1 MRRLFNILLYGFL
14 AICIT
19 VSVGSGLVYFLLSAS
34 VPDYDEDFTVAGL
47 GGPVDIL
54 RDSSAVPHIS
64 ATSAADVYFAIGF
77 VHAQDRLGQL
87 LRARR
92 KAEASWPADGTLSV
106 APAVSDAL
114 ASYAAGVNAWLELVS
129 EGGRGRG
136 SPELLIADERS
147 IAAWTPGDSL
157 RIARSF
163 LNGLRPGSAREG
175 MPSISGAIIPTD
187 RPRAPELLA
196 TDPQQRL
203 NAWAMDGDRTATGTP
218 ILAAEISGSLSLPSE
233 WYLADLQF
241 STGPAIG
248 ATMPGVPFAIVGRN
262 ARVAWAFRSLP
273 VPDEEAPG
281 GPSPMQTAGFL
292 TMLELFARSADA
304 NDATRVAADMLPKGM
319 EALVIDRE
327 TVDRWPKEEAVRASS
342 FRDIRLA
349 ELETR
354 QSIFS
359 TEGVMGVQ
367 RDTVSSVART
377 LLPLMA
383 KELWFVQSRD
393 SIEGTDT
400 DDLRREL
407 LDRLAS
413 WNGEMDRYAP
423 EPLLF
428 WTWVW
433 ALQQRILKD
442 EFPTAK
448 QLWTRP
454 NPDFLYAVLSD
465 RRGSAIWCDIRP
477 SSPRETCEEQ
487 VRVALDDA
495 LGWLVDRYGRDLSTW
510 TWGEEHT
517 LDMQWSPISSRGLLT
532 DLLSLQ
538 APISGDPFTQFL
550 TSFGVEED
558 RPFLVSA
565 GSNFQ
570 AVMSISGAAGSYYIS
585 PAGQSG
591 HPLSRFY
598 DNLFPSWIQGEYLA
612 MSTDLSLARGGASG
626 ISRLTPATSDNPR
639 MSEGQSE

>member
-1 MRRLFNILLYGFL
+1 MLYGFL

-19 VSVGSGLVYFLLSAS
+19 ASVGSGLIYFLLSAS
-34 VPDYDEDFTVAGL
+34 IPDYNEDFTVAGL

-54 RDSSAVPHIS
+54 RDSSAIPHITAS
-64 ATSAADVYFAIGF
+64 SAADVYFAIGF

-92 KAEASWPADGTLSV
+92 MADASWPSDETLSV

-147 IAAWTPGDSL
+147 IEAWTPGDSL

-163 LNGLRPGSAREG
+163 LNGLRPGSARKG
-175 MPSISGAIIPTD
+175 MPSISSAIIPAD
-187 RPRAPELLA
+187 RPRVLELFA
-196 TDPQQRL
+196 TNPQQRL
-203 NAWAMDGDRTATGTP
+203 NAWAMDVERTATGTP
-218 ILAAEISGSLSLPSE
+218 ILAADISGSLSLPSE

-241 STGPAIG
+241 STGPVIG
-248 ATMPGVPFAIVGRN
+248 ATMPGVPFVIVGRN
-262 ARVAWAFRSLP
+262 VRVAWAFRSLP

-281 GPSPMQTAGFL
+281 GASPMQTAGFL

-304 NDATRVAADMLPKGM
+304 TDVIGVAEEMLPKRM
-319 EALVIDRE
+319 EALAIDRE
-327 TVDRWPKEEAVRASS
+327 TVARWPKEEAVRALS

-349 ELETR
+349 ELEAR

-359 TEGVMGVQ
+359 TEGAIGVQ
-367 RDTVSSVART
+367 RDTVSTVART

-383 KELWFVQSRD
+383 KELWFVQYRD
-393 SIEGTDT
+393 NIEGTDA

-413 WNGEMDRYAP
+413 WNGDMDRYSP

-428 WTWVW
+428 WTWVR

-442 EFPTAK
+442 EFPAAQ
-448 QLWTRP
+448 QLWSRP

-495 LGWLVDRYGRDLSTW
+495 LGWLVDRYGRDPSTW
-510 TWGEEHT
+510 SWGEEHN
-517 LDMQWSPISSRGLLT
+517 LDMQWLPISSRGLLT

-538 APISGDPFTQFL
+538 APISGDPFTQFS
-550 TSFGVEED
+550 TSFGFEED
-558 RPFLVSA
+558 GPFLVNA

-570 AVMSISGAAGSYYIS
+570 AVMSISEEAGSYYIA

-598 DNLFPSWIQGEYLA
+598 DNLFLSWIQGEYLA

-626 ISRLTPATSDNPR
+626 FSRLTPATSVSPR

>member
-1 MRRLFNILLYGFL
+1 MRRLFKILLYGFL

-19 VSVGSGLVYFLLSAS
+19 ASVGSGLIYFLLSAS
-34 VPDYDEDFTVAGL
+34 IPDYNEDFTVAGL
-47 GGPVDIL
+47 GGQVDIL
-54 RDSSAVPHIS
+54 RDSSAIPHITAS
-64 ATSAADVYFAIGF
+64 SAADVYFAIGF

-92 KAEASWPADGTLSV
+92 MADASWPSDETLSV

-147 IAAWTPGDSL
+147 IEAWTPGDSL

-163 LNGLRPGSAREG
+163 LNGLRPGSARKG
-175 MPSISGAIIPTD
+175 MPSISSAIIPAD
-187 RPRAPELLA
+187 RPRVLELFA
-196 TDPQQRL
+196 TNPQQRL
-203 NAWAMDGDRTATGTP
+203 NAWAMDGERTATGTP
-218 ILAAEISGSLSLPSE
+218 ILAADISGSLSLPSE

-241 STGPAIG
+241 STGPVIG
-248 ATMPGVPFAIVGRN
+248 ATMPGVPFVIVGRN
-262 ARVAWAFRSLP
+262 VRVAWAFRSLP

-281 GPSPMQTAGFL
+281 GASPMQTAGFL

-304 NDATRVAADMLPKGM
+304 TDVIGVAEEMLPKRM
-319 EALVIDRE
+319 EALAIDRE
-327 TVDRWPKEEAVRASS
+327 TVARWPKEEAVRALS

-349 ELETR
+349 ELEAR

-359 TEGVMGVQ
+359 TEGAIGVQ
-367 RDTVSSVART
+367 RDTVSTVART

-383 KELWFVQSRD
+383 KELWFVQYRD
-393 SIEGTDT
+393 NIEGTDA

-413 WNGEMDRYAP
+413 WNGDMDRYSP

-428 WTWVW
+428 WTWVR

-442 EFPTAK
+442 EFPAAQ
-448 QLWTRP
+448 QLWSRP

-495 LGWLVDRYGRDLSTW
+495 LGWLVDRYGRDPSTW
-510 TWGEEHT
+510 SWGEEHN
-517 LDMQWSPISSRGLLT
+517 LDMQWLPISSRGLLT

-538 APISGDPFTQFL
+538 APISGDPFTQFS
-550 TSFGVEED
+550 TSFGFEED
-558 RPFLVSA
+558 GPFLVNA

-570 AVMSISGAAGSYYIS
+570 AVMSISEEAGSYYIA

-598 DNLFPSWIQGEYLA
+598 DNLFLSWIQGEYLA

-626 ISRLTPATSDNPR
+626 FSRLTPATSVSPR

>member
-1 MRRLFNILLYGFL
+1 MRRLFKILLYGFL

-19 VSVGSGLVYFLLSAS
+19 ASVGSGLIYFLLSAS
-34 VPDYDEDFTVAGL
+34 IPDYNEDFTVAGL

-54 RDSSAVPHIS
+54 RDSSAIPHITAS
-64 ATSAADVYFAIGF
+64 SAADVYFAIGF

-92 KAEASWPADGTLSV
+92 MADASWPSDETLSV
-106 APAVSDAL
+106 ASAVSDAL

-147 IAAWTPGDSL
+147 IEAWTPGDSL

-163 LNGLRPGSAREG
+163 LNGLRPGSARKG
-175 MPSISGAIIPTD
+175 MPSISSAIIPAD
-187 RPRAPELLA
+187 RPRVLELFA
-196 TDPQQRL
+196 TNPQQRL
-203 NAWAMDGDRTATGTP
+203 NAWAMDGERTATGTP
-218 ILAAEISGSLSLPSE
+218 ILAADISGSLSLPSE

-241 STGPAIG
+241 STGPVIG
-248 ATMPGVPFAIVGRN
+248 ATMPGVPFVIVGRN
-262 ARVAWAFRSLP
+262 VRVAWAFRSLP

-281 GPSPMQTAGFL
+281 GASPMQTAGFL

-304 NDATRVAADMLPKGM
+304 TDVIGVAEEMLPKRM
-319 EALVIDRE
+319 EALAIDRE
-327 TVDRWPKEEAVRASS
+327 TVARWPKEEAVRALS

-349 ELETR
+349 ELEAR

-359 TEGVMGVQ
+359 TEGAIGVQ
-367 RDTVSSVART
+367 RDTVSTVART

-383 KELWFVQSRD
+383 KELWFVQYRD
-393 SIEGTDT
+393 NIEGTDA

-413 WNGEMDRYAP
+413 WNGDMDRYSP

-428 WTWVW
+428 WTWVR

-442 EFPTAK
+442 EFPAAQ
-448 QLWTRP
+448 QLWSRP

-495 LGWLVDRYGRDLSTW
+495 LGWLVDRYGRDPSTW
-510 TWGEEHT
+510 SWGEEHN
-517 LDMQWSPISSRGLLT
+517 LDMQWLPISSRGLLT

-538 APISGDPFTQFL
+538 APISGDPFTQFS
-550 TSFGVEED
+550 TSFGFEED
-558 RPFLVSA
+558 GPFLVNA

-570 AVMSISGAAGSYYIS
+570 AVMSISEEAGSYYIA

-598 DNLFPSWIQGEYLA
+598 DNLFLSWIQGEYLA

-626 ISRLTPATSDNPR
+626 FSRLTPATSVSPR

>member
-1 MRRLFNILLYGFL
+1 M
-14 AICIT
+14 A
-19 VSVGSGLVYFLLSAS
+19 
-34 VPDYDEDFTVAGL
+34 ED
-47 GGPVDIL
+47 
-54 RDSSAVPHIS
+54 
-64 ATSAADVYFAIGF
+64 
-77 VHAQDRLGQL
+77 
-87 LRARR
+87 
-92 KAEASWPADGTLSV
+92 SWPSDETLSV

-114 ASYAAGVNAWLELVS
+114 ASYASGVNAWLELLS
-129 EGGRGRG
+129 GGGRGRG
-136 SPELLIADERS
+136 SPELLIADEPL
-147 IAAWTPGDSL
+147 IEAWTPGDSL

-175 MPSISGAIIPTD
+175 KPSISSAIIPAD
-187 RPRAPELLA
+187 RPRVPELFA

-203 NAWAMDGDRTATGTP
+203 DAWAMDGDRTTTGTP
-218 ILAAEISGSLSLPSE
+218 ILAAEISGPLSLPSE

-241 STGPAIG
+241 STGPVIG
-248 ATMPGVPFAIVGRN
+248 ATMPGVPFVVVGRN

-281 GPSPMQTAGFL
+281 GPSPVQTEGFL
-292 TMLELFARSADA
+292 TMLELFACSADA
-304 NDATRVAADMLPKGM
+304 TDAIGVAAVMLPKRM
-319 EALVIDRE
+319 EALAIDRV
-327 TVDRWPKEEAVRASS
+327 TVARWPKEEAVRASS

-349 ELETR
+349 ELEAR

-359 TEGVMGVQ
+359 TEGAISVQ

-383 KELWFVQSRD
+383 KELWFVPSRD
-393 SIEGTDT
+393 TIEGTDA
-400 DDLRREL
+400 DDIRREL
-407 LDRLAS
+407 LDMLAS
-413 WNGEMDRYAP
+413 WNGEMDRYSP
-423 EPLLF
+423 EPLVF
-428 WTWVW
+428 WTWVR

-442 EFPTAK
+442 EFPAAQ
-448 QLWTRP
+448 QLWSRP

-495 LGWLVDRYGRDLSTW
+495 LGWLVDRYGRDPSTW
-510 TWGEEHT
+510 SWGEEHN
-517 LDMQWSPISSRGLLT
+517 LDMQWLPISSRGLLT

-558 RPFLVSA
+558 RPFLVNA

-570 AVMSISGAAGSYYIS
+570 AVMSISEEAGSYYIA

-598 DNLFPSWIQGEYLA
+598 DNLFLSWIQGEYLA

-626 ISRLTPATSDNPR
+626 ISRLTPATLDSPR

>member
-19 VSVGSGLVYFLLSAS
+19 ASVGSGLIYFLLSAS
-34 VPDYDEDFTVAGL
+34 IPDYKEDFTVAGL

-54 RDSSAVPHIS
+54 RDSSAIPHITAS
-64 ATSAADVYFAIGF
+64 SAADVYFAIGF

-92 KAEASWPADGTLSV
+92 MADASWPSDETLSV

-136 SPELLIADERS
+136 SPELLISDERS
-147 IAAWTPGDSL
+147 IDAWTPADSL

-163 LNGLRPGSAREG
+163 LNGLRPESAWKG
-175 MPSISGAIIPTD
+175 TPSISSAIIPSD
-187 RPRAPELLA
+187 RPKVIELFA

-203 NAWAMDGDRTATGTP
+203 DAWAIDGDRTAAGTP
-218 ILAAEISGSLSLPSE
+218 ILAADISGSLSLPSE

-241 STGPAIG
+241 STGPVIG
-248 ATMPGVPFAIVGRN
+248 ATMPGVPFVVVGRN
-262 ARVAWAFRSLP
+262 ARIAWAFRSLP

-281 GPSPMQTAGFL
+281 VPSPMQTAGFL
-292 TMLELFARSADA
+292 TMLELFAHSADA
-304 NDATRVAADMLPKGM
+304 TDVIGVAEEMLPKRM
-319 EALVIDRE
+319 EALIIDRE
-327 TVDRWPKEEAVRASS
+327 TVARWPKEEAVRAWS
-342 FRDIRLA
+342 FRDIRLTA
-349 ELETR
+349 LATR

-359 TEGVMGVQ
+359 TEGAIGVQ

-393 SIEGTDT
+393 SIEGTDA
-400 DDLRREL
+400 DDIRREL

-413 WNGEMDRYAP
+413 WNGDMDRYSP

-428 WTWVW
+428 WVWVR

-454 NPDFLYAVLSD
+454 NPDLVYAVLSD
-465 RRGSAIWCDIRP
+465 RRGSAIWCDIRQ

-558 RPFLVSA
+558 RPFLVNA

-570 AVMSISGAAGSYYIS
+570 AVMSISEEAGSYYIT

-598 DNLFPSWIQGEYLA
+598 DNLFPSWVQGEYRA

-626 ISRLTPATSDNPR
+626 ISRLTPSTSDNPR
-639 MSEGQSE
+639 MSEGRSE

>member
-1 MRRLFNILLYGFL
+1 M
-14 AICIT
+14 
-19 VSVGSGLVYFLLSAS
+19 
-34 VPDYDEDFTVAGL
+34 
-47 GGPVDIL
+47 
-54 RDSSAVPHIS
+54 
-64 ATSAADVYFAIGF
+64 
-77 VHAQDRLGQL
+77 
-87 LRARR
+87 
-92 KAEASWPADGTLSV
+92 
-106 APAVSDAL
+106 
-114 ASYAAGVNAWLELVS
+114 
-129 EGGRGRG
+129 
-136 SPELLIADERS
+136 PEL
-147 IAAWTPGDSL
+147 
-157 RIARSF
+157 F
-163 LNGLRPGSAREG
+163 
-175 MPSISGAIIPTD
+175 
-187 RPRAPELLA
+187 A
-196 TDPQQRL
+196 TDPEQRL
-203 NAWAMDGDRTATGTP
+203 DAWAMDGDRTATGTP
-218 ILAAEISGSLSLPSE
+218 ILAADTSGSLSLPSE

-248 ATMPGVPFAIVGRN
+248 ATMPGVPFVIVGRN
-262 ARVAWAFRSLP
+262 TRVAWAFRSFP
-273 VPDEEAPG
+273 VPDEEAPR
-281 GPSPMQTAGFL
+281 GPSPVQAAGFL

-304 NDATRVAADMLPKGM
+304 TDAIGVAADMLPKGM
-319 EALVIDRE
+319 EALAIDRE
-327 TVDRWPKEEAVRASS
+327 TVARWPRAEAVRASS

-349 ELETR
+349 ELEAR

-359 TEGVMGVQ
+359 TEGAIGVQ

-393 SIEGTDT
+393 STEGTDA
-400 DDLRREL
+400 DNLRREL

-413 WNGEMDRYAP
+413 WNGEMDRYSP

-428 WTWVW
+428 WTWVR

-442 EFPTAK
+442 EFPTAE

-454 NPDFLYAVLSD
+454 NSNFLFAVLSD
-465 RRGSAIWCDIRP
+465 RRGSAIWCDIRL

-495 LGWLVDRYGRDLSTW
+495 LGWLFDRYGRDPSTW
-510 TWGEEHT
+510 TWGEEHR
-517 LDMQWSPISSRGLLT
+517 LDMQWSPISSRRLLT
-532 DLLSLQ
+532 NLLSLQ

-550 TSFGVEED
+550 TSFGVVED

-570 AVMSISGAAGSYYIS
+570 AVMSISEAAGSYYIS

>member
-1 MRRLFNILLYGFL
+1 M
-14 AICIT
+14 
-19 VSVGSGLVYFLLSAS
+19 
-34 VPDYDEDFTVAGL
+34 
-47 GGPVDIL
+47 
-54 RDSSAVPHIS
+54 
-64 ATSAADVYFAIGF
+64 
-77 VHAQDRLGQL
+77 
-87 LRARR
+87 
-92 KAEASWPADGTLSV
+92 AEASWPSDETLSF

-114 ASYAAGVNAWLELVS
+114 ASYAAGINAWLELVS

-147 IAAWTPGDSL
+147 IDAWTPGDSL

-163 LNGLRPGSAREG
+163 LHGLRPGSAWVGVPGTSR
-175 MPSISGAIIPTD
+175 ALAPTD
-187 RPRAPELLA
+187 RPRLPELLA

-203 NAWAMDGDRTATGTP
+203 DAWAIDGERTATGTP
-218 ILAAEISGSLSLPSE
+218 ILAADISGSLSLPSE

-241 STGPAIG
+241 STGPVIG
-248 ATMPGVPFAIVGRN
+248 ATMPGVPFVIVGRN

-281 GPSPMQTAGFL
+281 GASTVQAADFL

-304 NDATRVAADMLPKGM
+304 TNVIGVAADMLPKRM
-319 EALVIDRE
+319 EALAIDRV
-327 TVDRWPKEEAVRASS
+327 TVARWPKEEAVRASS

-349 ELETR
+349 ELEAR

-359 TEGVMGVQ
+359 TEGAISVQ

-383 KELWFVQSRD
+383 KELWFVPSRD
-393 SIEGTDT
+393 SIEGTDA
-400 DDLRREL
+400 DDIRREL
-407 LDRLAS
+407 LDMLAS
-413 WNGEMDRYAP
+413 WNGEMDRYSP
-423 EPLLF
+423 EPLVF
-428 WTWVW
+428 WTWVR

-442 EFPTAK
+442 EFPAAQ
-448 QLWTRP
+448 QLWSRP

-495 LGWLVDRYGRDLSTW
+495 LGWLVDRYGRDPSTW
-510 TWGEEHT
+510 IWGEEHN
-517 LDMQWSPISSRGLLT
+517 LDMQWLPISSRGLLT

-538 APISGDPFTQFL
+538 APISGDPFTQFS
-550 TSFGVEED
+550 TSFGFEED
-558 RPFLVSA
+558 GPFLVNA

-570 AVMSISGAAGSYYIS
+570 AVMSISEEAGSYYIA

-598 DNLFPSWIQGEYLA
+598 DNLFLSWIQGEYLA

-626 ISRLTPATSDNPR
+626 FSRLTPATSVSPR

>member
-19 VSVGSGLVYFLLSAS
+19 ASVGSGLIYFLLSAS
-34 VPDYDEDFTVAGL
+34 IPDYDEDFTVAGL

-54 RDSSAVPHIS
+54 RDSSAIPHITAS
-64 ATSAADVYFAIGF
+64 SAADVYFAIGF

-87 LRARR
+87 LRTRR
-92 KAEASWPADGTLSV
+92 MAEASWPSDETLSF

-114 ASYAAGVNAWLELVS
+114 ASYAAGINAWLELVS

-147 IAAWTPGDSL
+147 IDAWTPGDSL

-163 LNGLRPGSAREG
+163 LHGLRPGSAWVGVPGTSR
-175 MPSISGAIIPTD
+175 ALAPTD
-187 RPRAPELLA
+187 RPRLPELLA

-203 NAWAMDGDRTATGTP
+203 DAWAIDGERTATGTP
-218 ILAAEISGSLSLPSE
+218 ILAADISGSLSLPSE

-241 STGPAIG
+241 STGPVIG
-248 ATMPGVPFAIVGRN
+248 ATMPGVPFVIVGRN

-281 GPSPMQTAGFL
+281 GASTVQAADFL

-304 NDATRVAADMLPKGM
+304 TNVIGVAADMLPKRM
-319 EALVIDRE
+319 EALAIDRV
-327 TVDRWPKEEAVRASS
+327 TVARWPKEEAVRASS

-349 ELETR
+349 ELEAR

-359 TEGVMGVQ
+359 TEGAISVQ

-383 KELWFVQSRD
+383 KELWFVPSRD
-393 SIEGTDT
+393 SIEGTDA

-413 WNGEMDRYAP
+413 WNGEMDRYSP
-423 EPLLF
+423 EPLVF
-428 WTWVW
+428 WTWVR

-495 LGWLVDRYGRDLSTW
+495 LGWLVDRYGRDPSTW
-510 TWGEEHT
+510 IWGEEHN
-517 LDMQWSPISSRGLLT
+517 LDMQWLPISSRGLLT

-538 APISGDPFTQFL
+538 APISGDPFTQFS
-550 TSFGVEED
+550 TSFGFEED
-558 RPFLVSA
+558 GPFLVNA

-570 AVMSISGAAGSYYIS
+570 AVMSISEEAGSYYIA

-598 DNLFPSWIQGEYLA
+598 DNLFLSWIQGEYLA

-626 ISRLTPATSDNPR
+626 FSRLTPATSVSPR

>member
-64 ATSAADVYFAIGF
+64 ATSAADVYFTIGF

-248 ATMPGVPFAIVGRN
+248 ATMPGVPFVIVGRN

-465 RRGSAIWCDIRP
+465 RRGSAR
-477 SSPRETCEEQ
+477 
-487 VRVALDDA
+487 
-495 LGWLVDRYGRDLSTW
+495 
-510 TWGEEHT
+510 
-517 LDMQWSPISSRGLLT
+517 
-532 DLLSLQ
+532 
-538 APISGDPFTQFL
+538 
-550 TSFGVEED
+550 
-558 RPFLVSA
+558 
-565 GSNFQ
+565 
-570 AVMSISGAAGSYYIS
+570 
-585 PAGQSG
+585 
-591 HPLSRFY
+591 
-598 DNLFPSWIQGEYLA
+598 
-612 MSTDLSLARGGASG
+612 
-626 ISRLTPATSDNPR
+626 
-639 MSEGQSE
+639 

>member
-1 MRRLFNILLYGFL
+1 MKRLFNILLYGFL
-14 AICIT
+14 AICILAA
-19 VSVGSGLVYFLLSAS
+19 VGSGLFYFLLSAS

-54 RDSSAVPHIS
+54 RDSSAIPHITAS
-64 ATSAADVYFAIGF
+64 SAADVYFALGF
-77 VHAQDRLGQL
+77 VHAQDRLGQM

-92 KAEASWPADGTLSV
+92 MAEDSWPSDETLSV

-114 ASYAAGVNAWLELVS
+114 ASYASGVNAWLELLS
-129 EGGRGRG
+129 GGGRGRG
-136 SPELLIADERS
+136 SPELLIADEPL
-147 IAAWTPGDSL
+147 IEAWTPGDSL

-175 MPSISGAIIPTD
+175 KPSISSAIIPAD
-187 RPRAPELLA
+187 RPRVPELFA

-203 NAWAMDGDRTATGTP
+203 DAWAMDGDRTTTGTP
-218 ILAAEISGSLSLPSE
+218 ILAAEISGPLSLPSE

-241 STGPAIG
+241 STGPVIG
-248 ATMPGVPFAIVGRN
+248 ATMPGVPFVVVGRN

-281 GPSPMQTAGFL
+281 GPSPVQTEGFL

-304 NDATRVAADMLPKGM
+304 TDAIGVAAVMLPKRM
-319 EALVIDRE
+319 EALAIDRV
-327 TVDRWPKEEAVRASS
+327 TVARWPKEEAVRASS

-349 ELETR
+349 ELEAR

-359 TEGVMGVQ
+359 TEGAISVQ

-383 KELWFVQSRD
+383 KELWFVPSRD
-393 SIEGTDT
+393 SIEGTDA
-400 DDLRREL
+400 DDIRREL
-407 LDRLAS
+407 LDMLAS
-413 WNGEMDRYAP
+413 WNGEMDRYSP
-423 EPLLF
+423 EPLVF
-428 WTWVW
+428 WTWVR

-442 EFPTAK
+442 EFPAAQ
-448 QLWTRP
+448 QLWSRP

-495 LGWLVDRYGRDLSTW
+495 LGWLVDRYGRDPSTW
-510 TWGEEHT
+510 SWGEEHN
-517 LDMQWSPISSRGLLT
+517 LDMQWLPISSRGLLT

-550 TSFGVEED
+550 TSFGFEED
-558 RPFLVSA
+558 RPFLVNA

-570 AVMSISGAAGSYYIS
+570 AVMSISEEAGSYYIT

-598 DNLFPSWIQGEYLA
+598 DNLFPSWVQGEYRA

-626 ISRLTPATSDNPR
+626 ISRLIPATSDSPR
-639 MSEGQSE
+639 MSEGQNE

>member
-19 VSVGSGLVYFLLSAS
+19 ASVGSGLVYFLLSAS
-34 VPDYDEDFTVAGL
+34 VPDYNEDFSVAGL

-54 RDSSAVPHIS
+54 RDASAIPHITAS
-64 ATSAADVYFAIGF
+64 SAADVYFAIGF

-92 KAEASWPADGTLSV
+92 MAEASWPSDETLSV

-114 ASYAAGVNAWLELVS
+114 ESYAAGVNAWLELVS
-129 EGGRGRG
+129 AGGRGRG

-147 IAAWTPGDSL
+147 IDAWTPGDSL

-163 LNGLRPGSAREG
+163 LNGLRPESARKG
-175 MPSISGAIIPTD
+175 TPSLSSAIIPSD
-187 RPRAPELLA
+187 RPKVLELFA

-203 NAWAMDGDRTATGTP
+203 DAWAIDGDRTAAGTP
-218 ILAAEISGSLSLPSE
+218 ILAADISGSLSLPSE

-248 ATMPGVPFAIVGRN
+248 ATMPGVPFVIVGRN
-262 ARVAWAFRSLP
+262 TRVAWAFRSFP
-273 VPDEEAPG
+273 VPDEEAPR
-281 GPSPMQTAGFL
+281 GPSPVQAAGFL
-292 TMLELFARSADA
+292 TMLELFTRSADA
-304 NDATRVAADMLPKGM
+304 TDAIGVAADMLPKGM
-319 EALVIDRE
+319 EALAIDRE
-327 TVDRWPKEEAVRASS
+327 TVARWPKEEAVRALS

-349 ELETR
+349 ELEAR

-359 TEGVMGVQ
+359 TEGAIGVQ
-367 RDTVSSVART
+367 RDTVSTVART

-393 SIEGTDT
+393 SIEGTDAN
-400 DDLRREL
+400 DLRREL

-413 WNGEMDRYAP
+413 WNGDMDRYSP

-428 WTWVW
+428 WTWLR

-442 EFPTAK
+442 EFPAAQ

-454 NPDFLYAVLSD
+454 NPNFLYAVLSD
-465 RRGSAIWCDIRP
+465 RRGSAIWCDIRL

-495 LGWLVDRYGRDLSTW
+495 LGWLVDR
-510 TWGEEHT
+510 
-517 LDMQWSPISSRGLLT
+517 
-532 DLLSLQ
+532 
-538 APISGDPFTQFL
+538 
-550 TSFGVEED
+550 
-558 RPFLVSA
+558 
-565 GSNFQ
+565 
-570 AVMSISGAAGSYYIS
+570 
-585 PAGQSG
+585 
-591 HPLSRFY
+591 
-598 DNLFPSWIQGEYLA
+598 
-612 MSTDLSLARGGASG
+612 
-626 ISRLTPATSDNPR
+626 
-639 MSEGQSE
+639 

>member
-1 MRRLFNILLYGFL
+1 
-14 AICIT
+14 
-19 VSVGSGLVYFLLSAS
+19 V
-34 VPDYDEDFTVAGL
+34 
-47 GGPVDIL
+47 
-54 RDSSAVPHIS
+54 
-64 ATSAADVYFAIGF
+64 
-77 VHAQDRLGQL
+77 
-87 LRARR
+87 
-92 KAEASWPADGTLSV
+92 
-106 APAVSDAL
+106 
-114 ASYAAGVNAWLELVS
+114 LEL
-129 EGGRGRG
+129 
-136 SPELLIADERS
+136 
-147 IAAWTPGDSL
+147 
-157 RIARSF
+157 F
-163 LNGLRPGSAREG
+163 
-175 MPSISGAIIPTD
+175 
-187 RPRAPELLA
+187 A

-203 NAWAMDGDRTATGTP
+203 DAWAIDGDRTAAGTP
-218 ILAAEISGSLSLPSE
+218 ILAADISGSLSLPSE

-248 ATMPGVPFAIVGRN
+248 ATMPGVPFVIVGRN
-262 ARVAWAFRSLP
+262 TRVAWAFRSFP
-273 VPDEEAPG
+273 VPDEEAPR
-281 GPSPMQTAGFL
+281 GPSPVQAAGFL
-292 TMLELFARSADA
+292 TMLELFTRSADA
-304 NDATRVAADMLPKGM
+304 TDAIGVAADMLPKGM
-319 EALVIDRE
+319 EALAIDRE
-327 TVDRWPKEEAVRASS
+327 TVARWPKEEAVRALS

-349 ELETR
+349 ELEAR

-359 TEGVMGVQ
+359 TEGAIGVQ
-367 RDTVSSVART
+367 RDTVSTVART

-393 SIEGTDT
+393 SIEGTDAN
-400 DDLRREL
+400 DLRREL

-413 WNGEMDRYAP
+413 WNGDMDRYSP

-428 WTWVW
+428 WTWLR

-442 EFPTAK
+442 EFPAAQ

-454 NPDFLYAVLSD
+454 NPNFLYAVLSD
-465 RRGSAIWCDIRP
+465 RRGSAIWCDIRL

-495 LGWLVDRYGRDLSTW
+495 LGWLVDRYGRDPSTW
-510 TWGEEHT
+510 TWGEEHR

-570 AVMSISGAAGSYYIS
+570 AVMSISEAAGSYYIT

-626 ISRLTPATSDNPR
+626 TSRLTPATSDNPR

>member
-1 MRRLFNILLYGFL
+1 S
-14 AICIT
+14 AI
-19 VSVGSGLVYFLLSAS
+19 
-34 VPDYDEDFTVAGL
+34 
-47 GGPVDIL
+47 
-54 RDSSAVPHIS
+54 PHITAS
-64 ATSAADVYFAIGF
+64 SAADVYFAIGF

-92 KAEASWPADGTLSV
+92 MADASWPSDETLSV

-147 IAAWTPGDSL
+147 IEAWTPGDSL

-163 LNGLRPGSAREG
+163 LNGLRPGSARKG
-175 MPSISGAIIPTD
+175 MPSISSAIIPAD
-187 RPRAPELLA
+187 RPRVLELFA
-196 TDPQQRL
+196 TNPQQRL
-203 NAWAMDGDRTATGTP
+203 NAWAMDGERTATGTP
-218 ILAAEISGSLSLPSE
+218 ILAADISGSLSLPSE

-241 STGPAIG
+241 STGPVIG
-248 ATMPGVPFAIVGRN
+248 ATMPGVPFVIVGRN
-262 ARVAWAFRSLP
+262 VRVAWAFRSLP

-281 GPSPMQTAGFL
+281 EASPMQTAGFL

-304 NDATRVAADMLPKGM
+304 TDVIGVAEEMLPKRM
-319 EALVIDRE
+319 EALAIDRE
-327 TVDRWPKEEAVRASS
+327 TVARWPKEEAVRALS

-349 ELETR
+349 ELEAR

-359 TEGVMGVQ
+359 TEGAIGVQ
-367 RDTVSSVART
+367 RDTVSTVART

-383 KELWFVQSRD
+383 KELWFVQYRD
-393 SIEGTDT
+393 NIEGTDA

-413 WNGEMDRYAP
+413 WNGDMDRYSP

-428 WTWVW
+428 WTWVR

-442 EFPTAK
+442 EFPAAQ
-448 QLWTRP
+448 QLWSRP

-495 LGWLVDRYGRDLSTW
+495 LGWLVDRYGRDPSTW
-510 TWGEEHT
+510 SWGEEHN
-517 LDMQWSPISSRGLLT
+517 LDMQWLPISSRGLLT

-538 APISGDPFTQFL
+538 APISGDPFTQFS
-550 TSFGVEED
+550 TSFGFEED
-558 RPFLVSA
+558 GPFLVNA

-570 AVMSISGAAGSYYIS
+570 AVMSISEEAGSYYIA

-598 DNLFPSWIQGEYLA
+598 DNLFLSWIQGEYLA

-626 ISRLTPATSDNPR
+626 FSRLTPATSVSPR

>member
-1 MRRLFNILLYGFL
+1 LRRLFKILLYGFL

-19 VSVGSGLVYFLLSAS
+19 ASVGSGLIYFLLSAS
-34 VPDYDEDFTVAGL
+34 IPDYNEDFTVAGL

-54 RDSSAVPHIS
+54 RDSSAIPHITAS
-64 ATSAADVYFAIGF
+64 SAADVYFAIGF

-92 KAEASWPADGTLSV
+92 MADASWPSDETLSV

-147 IAAWTPGDSL
+147 IEAWTPGDSL

-163 LNGLRPGSAREG
+163 LNGLRPGSARKG
-175 MPSISGAIIPTD
+175 MPSISSAIIPAD
-187 RPRAPELLA
+187 RPRVLELFA
-196 TDPQQRL
+196 TNPQQRL
-203 NAWAMDGDRTATGTP
+203 NAWAMDGERTATGTP
-218 ILAAEISGSLSLPSE
+218 ILAADISGSLSLPSE

-241 STGPAIG
+241 STGPVIG
-248 ATMPGVPFAIVGRN
+248 ATMPGVPFVIVGRN
-262 ARVAWAFRSLP
+262 VRVAWAFRSLP

-281 GPSPMQTAGFL
+281 GASPMQTAGFL

-304 NDATRVAADMLPKGM
+304 TDVIGVAEEMLPKRM
-319 EALVIDRE
+319 EALAIDRE
-327 TVDRWPKEEAVRASS
+327 TVARWPKEEAVRALS

-349 ELETR
+349 ELEAR

-359 TEGVMGVQ
+359 TEGAIGVQ
-367 RDTVSSVART
+367 RDTVSTVART

-383 KELWFVQSRD
+383 KELWFVQYRD
-393 SIEGTDT
+393 NIEGTDA

-413 WNGEMDRYAP
+413 WNGDMDRYSP

-428 WTWVW
+428 WTWVR

-442 EFPTAK
+442 EFPAAQ
-448 QLWTRP
+448 QLWSRP

-495 LGWLVDRYGRDLSTW
+495 LGWLVDRYGRDPSTW
-510 TWGEEHT
+510 SWGEEHN
-517 LDMQWSPISSRGLLT
+517 LDMQWLPISSRGLLT

-538 APISGDPFTQFL
+538 APISGDPFTQFS
-550 TSFGVEED
+550 TSFGFEED
-558 RPFLVSA
+558 GPFLVNA

-570 AVMSISGAAGSYYIS
+570 AVMSISEEAGSYYIA

-598 DNLFPSWIQGEYLA
+598 DNLFLSWIQGEYLA

-626 ISRLTPATSDNPR
+626 FSRLTPATSVSPR

>member
-1 MRRLFNILLYGFL
+1 MLYGFL

-19 VSVGSGLVYFLLSAS
+19 ASVGSGLIYFLLSAS
-34 VPDYDEDFTVAGL
+34 IPDYNEDFTVAGL
-47 GGPVDIL
+47 GGQVDIL
-54 RDSSAVPHIS
+54 RDSSAIPHITAS
-64 ATSAADVYFAIGF
+64 SAADVYFAIGF

-92 KAEASWPADGTLSV
+92 MADASWPSDETLSV

-147 IAAWTPGDSL
+147 IEAWTPGDSL

-163 LNGLRPGSAREG
+163 LNGLRPGSARKG
-175 MPSISGAIIPTD
+175 MPSISSAIIPAD
-187 RPRAPELLA
+187 RPRVLELFA
-196 TDPQQRL
+196 TNPQQRL
-203 NAWAMDGDRTATGTP
+203 NAWAMDGERTATGTP
-218 ILAAEISGSLSLPSE
+218 ILAADISGSLSLPSE

-241 STGPAIG
+241 STGPVIG
-248 ATMPGVPFAIVGRN
+248 ATMPGVPFVIVGRN
-262 ARVAWAFRSLP
+262 VRVAWAFRSLP

-281 GPSPMQTAGFL
+281 GASPMQTAGFL

-304 NDATRVAADMLPKGM
+304 TDVIGVAEEMLPKRM
-319 EALVIDRE
+319 EALAIDRE
-327 TVDRWPKEEAVRASS
+327 TVARWPKEEAVRALS

-349 ELETR
+349 ELEAR

-359 TEGVMGVQ
+359 TEGAIGVQ
-367 RDTVSSVART
+367 RDTVSTVART

-383 KELWFVQSRD
+383 KELWFVQYRD
-393 SIEGTDT
+393 NIEGTDA

-413 WNGEMDRYAP
+413 WNGDMDRYSP

-428 WTWVW
+428 WTWVR

-442 EFPTAK
+442 EFPAAQ
-448 QLWTRP
+448 QLWSRP

-495 LGWLVDRYGRDLSTW
+495 LGWLVDRYGRDPSTW
-510 TWGEEHT
+510 SWGEEHN
-517 LDMQWSPISSRGLLT
+517 LDMQWLPISSRGLLT

-538 APISGDPFTQFL
+538 APISGDPFTQFS
-550 TSFGVEED
+550 TSFGFEED
-558 RPFLVSA
+558 GPFLVNA

-570 AVMSISGAAGSYYIS
+570 AVMSISEEAGSYYIA

-598 DNLFPSWIQGEYLA
+598 DNLFLSWIQGEYLA

-626 ISRLTPATSDNPR
+626 FSRLTPATSVSPR

>member
-1 MRRLFNILLYGFL
+1 
-14 AICIT
+14 
-19 VSVGSGLVYFLLSAS
+19 
-34 VPDYDEDFTVAGL
+34 
-47 GGPVDIL
+47 
-54 RDSSAVPHIS
+54 
-64 ATSAADVYFAIGF
+64 
-77 VHAQDRLGQL
+77 
-87 LRARR
+87 
-92 KAEASWPADGTLSV
+92 
-106 APAVSDAL
+106 
-114 ASYAAGVNAWLELVS
+114 
-129 EGGRGRG
+129 
-136 SPELLIADERS
+136 
-147 IAAWTPGDSL
+147 
-157 RIARSF
+157 
-163 LNGLRPGSAREG
+163 
-175 MPSISGAIIPTD
+175 
-187 RPRAPELLA
+187 
-196 TDPQQRL
+196 
-203 NAWAMDGDRTATGTP
+203 
-218 ILAAEISGSLSLPSE
+218 
-233 WYLADLQF
+233 
-241 STGPAIG
+241 
-248 ATMPGVPFAIVGRN
+248 
-262 ARVAWAFRSLP
+262 
-273 VPDEEAPG
+273 
-281 GPSPMQTAGFL
+281 MQTAGFL

-413 WNGEMDRYAP
+413 WNGEMDRYSP

-442 EFPTAK
+442 EFPIAK

-477 SSPRETCEEQ
+477 SSPRETCEKQ

-510 TWGEEHT
+510 TWGEEQHWT
-517 LDMQWSPISSRGLLT
+517 C
-532 DLLSLQ
+532 
-538 APISGDPFTQFL
+538 SGRR
-550 TSFGVEED
+550 SVHVGC
-558 RPFLVSA
+558 
-565 GSNFQ
+565 
-570 AVMSISGAAGSYYIS
+570 
-585 PAGQSG
+585 
-591 HPLSRFY
+591 
-598 DNLFPSWIQGEYLA
+598 
-612 MSTDLSLARGGASG
+612 
-626 ISRLTPATSDNPR
+626 
-639 MSEGQSE
+639 

>member
-1 MRRLFNILLYGFL
+1 MLYGFL

-19 VSVGSGLVYFLLSAS
+19 ASVGSGLIYFLLSAS
-34 VPDYDEDFTVAGL
+34 IPDYNEDFTVAGL

-54 RDSSAVPHIS
+54 RDSSAIPHITAS
-64 ATSAADVYFAIGF
+64 SAADVYFAIGF

-92 KAEASWPADGTLSV
+92 MADASWPSDETLSV

-147 IAAWTPGDSL
+147 IEAWTPGDSL

-163 LNGLRPGSAREG
+163 LNGLRPGSARKG
-175 MPSISGAIIPTD
+175 MPSISSAIIPAD
-187 RPRAPELLA
+187 RPRVLELFA
-196 TDPQQRL
+196 TNPQQRL
-203 NAWAMDGDRTATGTP
+203 NAWAMDGERTATGTP
-218 ILAAEISGSLSLPSE
+218 ILAADISGSLSLPSE

-241 STGPAIG
+241 STGPVIG
-248 ATMPGVPFAIVGRN
+248 ATMPGVPFVIVGRN
-262 ARVAWAFRSLP
+262 VRVAWAFRSLP

-281 GPSPMQTAGFL
+281 GASPMQTAGFL

-304 NDATRVAADMLPKGM
+304 TDVIGVAEEMLPKRM
-319 EALVIDRE
+319 EALAIDRE
-327 TVDRWPKEEAVRASS
+327 TVARWPKEEAVRALS

-349 ELETR
+349 ELEAR

-359 TEGVMGVQ
+359 TEGAIGVQ
-367 RDTVSSVART
+367 RDTVSTVART

-383 KELWFVQSRD
+383 KELWFVQYRD
-393 SIEGTDT
+393 NIEGTDA

-413 WNGEMDRYAP
+413 WNGDMDRYSP

-428 WTWVW
+428 WTWVR

-442 EFPTAK
+442 EFPAAQ
-448 QLWTRP
+448 QLWSRP

-495 LGWLVDRYGRDLSTW
+495 LGWLVDRYGRDPSTW
-510 TWGEEHT
+510 SWGEEHN
-517 LDMQWSPISSRGLLT
+517 LDMQWLPISSRGLLT

-538 APISGDPFTQFL
+538 APISGDPFTQFS
-550 TSFGVEED
+550 TSFGFEED
-558 RPFLVSA
+558 GPFLVNA

-570 AVMSISGAAGSYYIS
+570 AVMSISEEAGSYYIA

-598 DNLFPSWIQGEYLA
+598 DNLFLSWIQGEYLA

-626 ISRLTPATSDNPR
+626 FSRLTPATSVSPR

>member
-1 MRRLFNILLYGFL
+1 LLYGFL

-19 VSVGSGLVYFLLSAS
+19 ASVGSGLIYFLLSAS
-34 VPDYDEDFTVAGL
+34 IPDYNEDFTVAGL

-54 RDSSAVPHIS
+54 RDSSAIPHITAS
-64 ATSAADVYFAIGF
+64 SAADVYFAIGF

-92 KAEASWPADGTLSV
+92 VADASWPSDETLSV

-136 SPELLIADERS
+136 SPELLIANERS
-147 IAAWTPGDSL
+147 IDVWTPGDSL

-163 LNGLRPGSAREG
+163 LNGLRPGSARKG
-175 MPSISGAIIPTD
+175 MPSISSAIIPAD
-187 RPRAPELLA
+187 RPRVLELFA

-203 NAWAMDGDRTATGTP
+203 NAWAMDGERTATGTP
-218 ILAAEISGSLSLPSE
+218 ILAADISGSLSLPSE

-241 STGPAIG
+241 STGPVIG
-248 ATMPGVPFAIVGRN
+248 ATIPGVPFVIVGRN

-304 NDATRVAADMLPKGM
+304 DDAIRVAEEMLPKRM
-319 EALVIDRE
+319 EALAIDRE
-327 TVDRWPKEEAVRASS
+327 TVARWPKEVAVRTSA

-349 ELETR
+349 ELEAR

-359 TEGVMGVQ
+359 TEGAISVQ

-383 KELWFVQSRD
+383 KELWFVQYRD
-393 SIEGTDT
+393 NIEGTDA

-413 WNGEMDRYAP
+413 WNGDMDRYSP

-428 WTWVW
+428 WTWVR

-442 EFPTAK
+442 EFPAAQ
-448 QLWTRP
+448 QLWSRP

-495 LGWLVDRYGRDLSTW
+495 LGWLVDRYGRDPSTW
-510 TWGEEHT
+510 SWGEEHN
-517 LDMQWSPISSRGLLT
+517 LDMQWLPISSRGLLT

-538 APISGDPFTQFL
+538 APISGDPFTQFS
-550 TSFGVEED
+550 TSFGFEED
-558 RPFLVSA
+558 GPFLVNA

-570 AVMSISGAAGSYYIS
+570 AVMSISEEAGSYYIA

-598 DNLFPSWIQGEYLA
+598 DNLFLSWIQGEYLA

-626 ISRLTPATSDNPR
+626 FSRLTPATSVSPR
-639 MSEGQSE
+639 TSEGQSE

>member
-1 MRRLFNILLYGFL
+1 MKRLFKILLYGFL

-19 VSVGSGLVYFLLSAS
+19 ASIGSGLVYFLLSAS
-34 VPDYDEDFTVAGL
+34 IPDYNEDFTVAGL

-54 RDSSAVPHIS
+54 RDSSAIPHITAS
-64 ATSAADVYFAIGF
+64 SAADVYFAIGF

-92 KAEASWPADGTLSV
+92 MADASWPSDETLSV

-147 IAAWTPGDSL
+147 IDAWTPGDSL

-163 LNGLRPGSAREG
+163 LNGLRPGSARKG
-175 MPSISGAIIPTD
+175 MPSISSAIIPAD
-187 RPRAPELLA
+187 RPRVLELFA
-196 TDPQQRL
+196 TNPQQRL
-203 NAWAMDGDRTATGTP
+203 NAWAMDGERTATGTP
-218 ILAAEISGSLSLPSE
+218 ILAADISGSLSLPSE

-241 STGPAIG
+241 STGPVIG
-248 ATMPGVPFAIVGRN
+248 ATMPGVPFVIVGRN
-262 ARVAWAFRSLP
+262 VRVAWAFRSLP
-273 VPDEEAPG
+273 VPDEEAARG
-281 GPSPMQTAGFL
+281 ASPMQTAGFL

-304 NDATRVAADMLPKGM
+304 TDVIGVAEEMLPKRM
-319 EALVIDRE
+319 EALAIDRE
-327 TVDRWPKEEAVRASS
+327 TVARWPKEEAVRALS

-349 ELETR
+349 ELEAR

-359 TEGVMGVQ
+359 TEGAIGVQ
-367 RDTVSSVART
+367 RDTVSTVART

-383 KELWFVQSRD
+383 KELWFVQYRD
-393 SIEGTDT
+393 NIEGTDA

-413 WNGEMDRYAP
+413 WNGDMDRYSP

-428 WTWVW
+428 WTWVR

-442 EFPTAK
+442 EFPAAQ
-448 QLWTRP
+448 QLWSRP

-495 LGWLVDRYGRDLSTW
+495 LGWLVDRYGRDPSTW
-510 TWGEEHT
+510 SWGEEHN
-517 LDMQWSPISSRGLLT
+517 LDMQWLPISSRGLLT

-538 APISGDPFTQFL
+538 APISGDPFTQFS
-550 TSFGVEED
+550 TSFGFEED
-558 RPFLVSA
+558 GPFLVNA

-570 AVMSISGAAGSYYIS
+570 AVMSISEEAGSYYIA

-598 DNLFPSWIQGEYLA
+598 DNLFLSWIQGEYLA

-626 ISRLTPATSDNPR
+626 FSRLTPATSVSPR

>member
-1 MRRLFNILLYGFL
+1 MKRLFKILLYGFL

-19 VSVGSGLVYFLLSAS
+19 ASIGSGLVYFLLSAS

-47 GGPVDIL
+47 DGPVDIL
-54 RDSSAVPHIS
+54 RDSSAIPHIS
-64 ATSAADVYFAIGF
+64 ATSAADAYFAIGF
-77 VHAQDRLGQL
+77 VHAQDRLSQM
-87 LRARR
+87 LRVRR
-92 KAEASWPADGTLSV
+92 MAEASWPFDETLPIE
-106 APAVSDAL
+106 PAVSDAL

-136 SPELLIADERS
+136 SPELLIANQRS
-147 IAAWTPGDSL
+147 IEAWTPGDSL

-175 MPSISGAIIPTD
+175 MPDMSSAIIPAD
-187 RPRAPELLA
+187 RPRMPELFA
-196 TDPQQRL
+196 IDPEQRL
-203 NAWAMDGDRTATGTP
+203 DAWAMDGDRTAIGTP
-218 ILAAEISGSLSLPSE
+218 ILAADIRGPLSLPSE
-233 WYLADLQF
+233 WYPADLQF
-241 STGPAIG
+241 STGPVIG
-248 ATMPGVPFAIVGRN
+248 ATMPGEPFVVVGRN

-273 VPDEEAPG
+273 VPDKEAPG
-281 GPSPMQTAGFL
+281 GPSLVQTEGFL
-292 TMLELFARSADA
+292 TTLKLFARSASATDA
-304 NDATRVAADMLPKGM
+304 IGVAADMLPKGM
-319 EALVIDRE
+319 EALAIDRE
-327 TVDRWPKEEAVRASS
+327 AVARWPKEEAVRASS

-349 ELETR
+349 ALEAR
-354 QSIFS
+354 QPIFS
-359 TEGVMGVQ
+359 TEGAIGVQ
-367 RDTVSSVART
+367 RDTVSAVART

-393 SIEGTDT
+393 RIGGTDA

-413 WNGEMDRYAP
+413 WNGDMDRNSP

-428 WTWVW
+428 WVWVR

-487 VRVALDDA
+487 VRLALDEA
-495 LGWLVDRYGRDLSTW
+495 LGWLVDRYGRDPSTW

-517 LDMQWSPISSRGLLT
+517 LEMQWSPISSRGLLT
-532 DLLSLQ
+532 ALLSLQ

-550 TSFGVEED
+550 TSFGFEEG
-558 RPFLVSA
+558 RPFLVNA

-570 AVMSISGAAGSYYIS
+570 AVMSISEEAGSYYIT

-598 DNLFPSWIQGEYLA
+598 DNLFPSWVLGEYRA

-626 ISRLTPATSDNPR
+626 ISRLIPATSDSPR
-639 MSEGQSE
+639 MSEGQNE

>member
-1 MRRLFNILLYGFL
+1 
-14 AICIT
+14 
-19 VSVGSGLVYFLLSAS
+19 
-34 VPDYDEDFTVAGL
+34 
-47 GGPVDIL
+47 
-54 RDSSAVPHIS
+54 
-64 ATSAADVYFAIGF
+64 
-77 VHAQDRLGQL
+77 
-87 LRARR
+87 
-92 KAEASWPADGTLSV
+92 
-106 APAVSDAL
+106 
-114 ASYAAGVNAWLELVS
+114 
-129 EGGRGRG
+129 
-136 SPELLIADERS
+136 
-147 IAAWTPGDSL
+147 
-157 RIARSF
+157 
-163 LNGLRPGSAREG
+163 
-175 MPSISGAIIPTD
+175 
-187 RPRAPELLA
+187 
-196 TDPQQRL
+196 
-203 NAWAMDGDRTATGTP
+203 
-218 ILAAEISGSLSLPSE
+218 
-233 WYLADLQF
+233 
-241 STGPAIG
+241 
-248 ATMPGVPFAIVGRN
+248 
-262 ARVAWAFRSLP
+262 
-273 VPDEEAPG
+273 
-281 GPSPMQTAGFL
+281 MQAAGFL

-304 NDATRVAADMLPKGM
+304 TDAIGVAADMLPKGM
-319 EALVIDRE
+319 EALAIDRE
-327 TVDRWPKEEAVRASS
+327 TVARWPRAEAVRASS

-349 ELETR
+349 ELEAR

-359 TEGVMGVQ
+359 TEGAIGVQ

-393 SIEGTDT
+393 STEGTDA
-400 DDLRREL
+400 DSLRREL

-413 WNGEMDRYAP
+413 WNGEMDRYSP

-428 WTWVW
+428 WTWVR

-442 EFPTAK
+442 EFPTAE

-454 NPDFLYAVLSD
+454 NSNFLFAVLSD
-465 RRGSAIWCDIRP
+465 RRGSAIWCDIRL

-495 LGWLVDRYGRDLSTW
+495 LGWLVDRYGRDPSTW
-510 TWGEEHT
+510 TWGEEHR
-517 LDMQWSPISSRGLLT
+517 LDMQWSPISSRRLLT
-532 DLLSLQ
+532 NLLSLQ

-550 TSFGVEED
+550 TSFGVVED

-570 AVMSISGAAGSYYIS
+570 AVMSISEASGSYYIS

>member
-92 KAEASWPADGTLSV
+92 KAEASWPSDETLSV

-187 RPRAPELLA
+187 RPRVPELLA

-218 ILAAEISGSLSLPSE
+218 ILAAEISGSLSLPSK

-281 GPSPMQTAGFL
+281 GPSSMQTAGFL

-304 NDATRVAADMLPKGM
+304 NDATRVAADML
-319 EALVIDRE
+319 DR
-327 TVDRWPKEEAVRASS
+327 K
-342 FRDIRLA
+342 
-349 ELETR
+349 
-354 QSIFS
+354 
-359 TEGVMGVQ
+359 
-367 RDTVSSVART
+367 SV
-377 LLPLMA
+377 
-383 KELWFVQSRD
+383 V
-393 SIEGTDT
+393 
-400 DDLRREL
+400 
-407 LDRLAS
+407 
-413 WNGEMDRYAP
+413 
-423 EPLLF
+423 
-428 WTWVW
+428 
-433 ALQQRILKD
+433 
-442 EFPTAK
+442 
-448 QLWTRP
+448 
-454 NPDFLYAVLSD
+454 
-465 RRGSAIWCDIRP
+465 
-477 SSPRETCEEQ
+477 
-487 VRVALDDA
+487 
-495 LGWLVDRYGRDLSTW
+495 
-510 TWGEEHT
+510 
-517 LDMQWSPISSRGLLT
+517 
-532 DLLSLQ
+532 
-538 APISGDPFTQFL
+538 
-550 TSFGVEED
+550 
-558 RPFLVSA
+558 
-565 GSNFQ
+565 
-570 AVMSISGAAGSYYIS
+570 
-585 PAGQSG
+585 
-591 HPLSRFY
+591 
-598 DNLFPSWIQGEYLA
+598 
-612 MSTDLSLARGGASG
+612 
-626 ISRLTPATSDNPR
+626 
-639 MSEGQSE
+639 